1 MSAFDNPEQLIED
14 LHVEAED
21 LADLAKLQSDE
32 QAARELFQAAQ
43 SRVRKAARIRAQME
57 EGTE

>member
-1 MSAFDNPEQLIED
+1 MSTFDNPEQMIED
-14 LHVEAED
+14 LHDEAED

-43 SRVRKAARIRAQME
+43 SKVRKAARLRSQME
-57 EGTE
+57 GEA